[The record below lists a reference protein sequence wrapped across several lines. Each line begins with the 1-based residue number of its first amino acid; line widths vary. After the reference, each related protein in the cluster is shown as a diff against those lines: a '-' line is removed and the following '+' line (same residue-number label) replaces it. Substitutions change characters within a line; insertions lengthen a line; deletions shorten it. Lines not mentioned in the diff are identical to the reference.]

1 MTTPQRPDSVFAAV
15 GGHAT
20 FTTLVDAFYA
30 SVAQDEFLISMY
42 PEGHELDGA
51 KHRLQT
57 FLEQYFGG
65 PTTYQEERGHPRLRM
80 RHNPYPVDSKA
91 RDHWLHHMRK
101 ALDTV
106 KLPPM
111 YDQLMW
117 DYFERAA
124 TAMIN
129 TPDPLDGR
137 TRLDIRAG
145 SSTPQD
151 HPSPPLQGQPDQQDP
166 TTHE

>member
-80 RHNPYPVDSKA
+80 RHNPRLTRKQKSTGSTTCAK
-91 RDHWLHHMRK
+91 HWTRSNFRLCTTSSCGTTLN
-101 ALDTV
+101 A
-106 KLPPM
+106 PP
-111 YDQLMW
+111 
-117 DYFERAA
+117 R
-124 TAMIN
+124 
-129 TPDPLDGR
+129 P
-137 TRLDIRAG
+137 
-145 SSTPQD
+145 
-151 HPSPPLQGQPDQQDP
+151 
-166 TTHE
+166 